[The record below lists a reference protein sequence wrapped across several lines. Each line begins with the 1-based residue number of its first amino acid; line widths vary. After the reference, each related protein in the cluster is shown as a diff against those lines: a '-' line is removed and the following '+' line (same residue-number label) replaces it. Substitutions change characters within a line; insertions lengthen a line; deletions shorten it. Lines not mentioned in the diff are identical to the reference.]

1 MIGLAISKSRTLVH
15 QEMCLPIERYPGI
28 AVHPCTPSIQVSE
41 TGALCELKSAWQ
53 RKKILTPENKTKELI
68 LRTFILFYFIYVYVC
83 QYVCMTIYEGTCRGQ
98 QRESDQLE
106 LVKRAVVSFSL
117 LPIWV
122 QGAELQSSTGAIS
135 PPIKHCLHALK
146 YCQSFL
152 TEQGWPANS
161 LIYF

>member
-68 LRTFILFYFIYVYVC
+68 LRTFILFYFILFYFIYVYGCSACVYIALC
-83 QYVCMTIYEGTCRGQ
+83 THGVH
-98 QRESDQLE
+98 
-106 LVKRAVVSFSL
+106 
-117 LPIWV
+117 
-122 QGAELQSSTGAIS
+122 TG
-135 PPIKHCLHALK
+135 C
-146 YCQSFL
+146 
-152 TEQGWPANS
+152 
-161 LIYF
+161 